1 MGLFGQWLLSNK
13 AGRWVT
19 GQAAPVN
26 LRRLNWVERADELKL
41 PTLIMHSRDDEFV
54 PNGPSL
60 KLAALRP
67 DLVTLKTFSKAG
79 HTREPNVDPQG
90 FAQAITGFLGK
101 RMALLETI

>member
-1 MGLFGQWLLSNK
+1 M
-13 AGRWVT
+13 
-19 GQAAPVN
+19 N
-26 LRRLNWVERADELKL
+26 LRRLNWVDRASELKH

-67 DLVTLKTFSKAG
+67 DLVTLRTFTKAG

-90 FAQAITGFLGK
+90 FAQAVTGFLSK
-101 RMALLETI
+101 RIAARATAAQS